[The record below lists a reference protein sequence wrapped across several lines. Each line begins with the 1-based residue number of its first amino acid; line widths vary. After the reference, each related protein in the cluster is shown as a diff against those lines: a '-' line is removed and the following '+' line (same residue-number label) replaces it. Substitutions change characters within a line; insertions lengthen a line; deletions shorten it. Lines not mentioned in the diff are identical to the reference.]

1 MSEQVGGR
9 VRAFREKKNISLEDL
24 ARMTG
29 LDAGFLAAVED
40 GLYPSLGPLVKI
52 ARGLG
57 LRLGTFLDDRVSH
70 DPLVVRLAERD
81 EELTTHK
88 GKDKPADLKFFSL
101 GRGKSDRHMEPFY
114 IQILPESA
122 QDKKL
127 SSHEGEEFIVVLYG
141 QVELIHGQEKTVL
154 SPGDSAYY
162 NSVVPHCVSWA
173 GGDHAEIYAV
183 LYFPE

>member
-24 ARMTG
+24 ASMTG

-57 LRLGTFLDDRVSH
+57 LRLGTFLDDRVSQ
-70 DPLVVRLAERD
+70 DPLVLRLAERN

-127 SSHEGEEFIVVLYG
+127 SSHEGEEFIVVLSG

-154 SPGDSAYY
+154 CPGDSAYY